1 MKVIGQDDNG
11 DPIWELTGEEHK
23 EWKQQFASARERA
36 KAKAQGKGTP
46 VSQEEERASEPEPA
60 HGAERESSHAS
71 EAAVMSPQTMEL
83 ASSIWEM
90 RKRGLSRY
98 EVHRRLGIPMEAVDE
113 MLAQFERHFYP
124 DVGRMLQH
132 YATLD
137 DARLEDL
144 LKAWM
149 PVATGGPVERARL
162 DKRGTVYTELD
173 SDLPLKASAIV
184 LGAIKNRI
192 QLLAACRP
200 EGAGGKDGGGATNV
214 LVWLQ
219 SVLPG
224 IQKVVDQTDGASVPR
239 GRQPLGIES
248 EAEATDISRV
258 IKTVP

>member
-1 MKVIGQDDNG
+1 
-11 DPIWELTGEEHK
+11 
-23 EWKQQFASARERA
+23 
-36 KAKAQGKGTP
+36 
-46 VSQEEERASEPEPA
+46 
-60 HGAERESSHAS
+60 
-71 EAAVMSPQTMEL
+71 
-83 ASSIWEM
+83 
-90 RKRGLSRY
+90 
-98 EVHRRLGIPMEAVDE
+98 

-200 EGAGGKDGGGATNV
+200 EGAGGKDGGSTNV
-214 LVWLQ
+214 LLWLQ
-219 SVLPG
+219 SVLPSVQQ
-224 IQKVVDQTDGASVPR
+224 IVQQVDGASVSR
-239 GRQPLGIES
+239 DQRRHLVLETA
-248 EAEATDISRV
+248 AEATDISSNGSNGSIR
-258 IKTVP
+258 